1 MPDVSLLNIQSLC
14 RKIAARI
21 IVPAAVLLL
30 TVTPVFAEPSMSSK
44 PVNFQSKQL
53 SHDDEKQTV
62 TAIGDVELI
71 QGDRILRADKM
82 VYHLDTD
89 TVEAIGNISLLDE
102 YGNVSFAEYVTL
114 SKDMKDGFI
123 HSLLSLL
130 ADGSRFTA
138 TEARRENGVKTTMTD
153 ASYTPCKVC
162 ETDPKPLWQIKA
174 DKVVHNEETKSI
186 DYKNARLEF
195 AGVPLAWSP
204 IFSHADP
211 SVKRKSG
218 FLRPNYGFDSDM
230 GTFVEG
236 GYYFGGISP
245 DKDATL
251 RIRPTTEAGVL
262 VQGEWRQRFEKGRIE
277 IEASGA
283 HSDRTED
290 DGTIDEGRN
299 RGHVFA
305 NGRFDLD
312 SKWRAGFDVERAS
325 DKEYLRLYDISK
337 ENVLESE
344 AFAERLAGRD
354 YTRISALNFQDVRL
368 GNRPDQPDI
377 LPWIEH
383 RMLGAPGA
391 LLGGRW
397 ELGAGAMGVRREGS
411 LGQDVQ
417 RSSFDL
423 GWERRDIFPV
433 GLATTASIQGRADY
447 YAVQDSTAALLNP
460 LLDDDTSAVRGMGI
474 ASLTASYPLVKR
486 LAKSQVVV
494 EPIVGASISPHIDE
508 NDTDIPNEDSIDTEF
523 DTNNLF
529 SNSRF
534 PGIDRQEDGARL
546 NYGMR
551 LGAYG
556 DNGRYAKLYVGQSYR
571 FDDDLVFPA
580 GSGLEDNASDIVGQ
594 LNVSLS
600 KYLSGDYRFQ
610 IDTDNLGI
618 RRHELQA
625 LAANDK
631 VSLGTHYIY
640 IDKIAGTGFNESRQ
654 QILMDGRYNLDKQ
667 WWLNGETL
675 VDMGEEPG
683 LRKAQFGFN
692 FANEC
697 FSFSAQAA
705 RNLMS
710 EASGDSGTVL
720 MLRVGFKNI
729 GDFNAGEIELSPG
742 NDDG

>member
-1 MPDVSLLNIQSLC
+1 MPDLSLLKKHIPY
-14 RKIAARI
+14 RRIAAGI
-21 IVPAAVLLL
+21 AVLAMLLLPPAA
-30 TVTPVFAEPSMSSK
+30 PAMAAPSQSKK
-44 PVNFQSKQL
+44 PVNFQAKQL
-53 SHDDEKQTV
+53 SHDDVKQTV
-62 TAIGDVELI
+62 TATGDVELV

-102 YGNVSFAEYVTL
+102 HGNVSFAEYVTL
-114 SKDMKDGFI
+114 SRDMKDGFI
-123 HSLLSLL
+123 HSLLALL

-162 ETDPKPLWQIKA
+162 EIDPKPLWQITA
-174 DKVVHNEETKSI
+174 DKVVHDTQAKSI
-186 DYKNARLEF
+186 KYKNARLEF
-195 AGVPLAWSP
+195 AGVPMIWSP

-211 SVKRKSG
+211 TVKRKAG
-218 FLRPNYGFDSDM
+218 FLRPSYGFDSDM
-230 GTFVEG
+230 GTYAEG
-236 GYYFGGISP
+236 GYYFGDIAP
-245 DKDATL
+245 EMDATL
-251 RIRPTTEAGVL
+251 KIRPTTEAGVL
-262 VQGEWRQRFEKGRIE
+262 LQGEWRQRFEKGRIE

-290 DGTIDEGRN
+290 NGTVEEGRN

-305 NGRFDLD
+305 TGRFDLD
-312 SKWRAGFDVERAS
+312 RKWRAGFDVERAS
-325 DKEYLRLYDISK
+325 DKEYLRLYEISK

-344 AFAERLAGRD
+344 AYAERLAGRD
-354 YTRISALNFQDVRL
+354 YTRISAMNFQDVRL
-368 GNRPDQPDI
+368 GNRPDQPDL
-377 LPWIEH
+377 LPWIDH
-383 RMLGAPGA
+383 RMFGEPGG

-397 ELGAGAMGVRREGS
+397 EAGAGALGVRREGTD
-411 LGQDVQ
+411 QDVQ
-417 RSSFDL
+417 RASLDL
-423 GWERRDIFPV
+423 GWERRDIFPI
-433 GLATTASIQGRADY
+433 GLSTVASVHGRGDF
-447 YAVQDSTAALLNP
+447 YAVHDSAAAALNP
-460 LLDDDTSAVRGMGI
+460 LLDDETEQARGMAI
-474 ASLTASYPLVKR
+474 ASFIAGYPMVKR
-486 LAKSQVVV
+486 LPKTQVVV
-494 EPIVGASISPHIDE
+494 EPLVGASISPHIDD

-529 SNSRF
+529 SHSRF
-534 PGIDRQEDGARL
+534 PGIDRQEDGARI

-551 LGAYG
+551 VGAYG

-571 FDDDLVFPA
+571 FDDDTVFPA
-580 GSGLEDNASDIVGQ
+580 GSGLEDNASDVVGQ

-610 IDTDNLGI
+610 IDTDSPRF

-625 LAANDK
+625 MAGNDR
-631 VSLGTHYIY
+631 VSLATNYIY

-654 QILMDGRYNLDKQ
+654 QILLDGKYYLDEK
-667 WWLNGETL
+667 WWLNGGTL

-692 FANEC
+692 YADEC

-710 EASGDSGTVL
+710 EASGDSGTIL
-720 MLRVGFKNI
+720 MLRIGFKNI

-742 NDDG
+742 NEDG

>member
-1 MPDVSLLNIQSLC
+1 MPDLSLLEKQ
-14 RKIAARI
+14 KFFGTFAARL
-21 IVPAAVLLL
+21 A
-30 TVTPVFAEPSMSSK
+30 VFAVFFLLSVTAVAAETSQTKK
-44 PVNFQSKQL
+44 PVNFQAKTL
-53 SHDDEKQTV
+53 SHDDVKQTV
-62 TAIGDVELI
+62 TATGDVELV

-102 YGNVSFAEYVTL
+102 YGNVSFSEYVTL
-114 SKDMKDGFI
+114 SRDMKDGFI
-123 HSLLSLL
+123 HSLLALL

-138 TEARRENGVKTTMTD
+138 SEARRENGVKTTMTD
-153 ASYTPCKVC
+153 ATYTPCKVC
-162 ETDPKPLWQIKA
+162 EIDPKPLWQIKA
-174 DKVVHNEETKSI
+174 DKVVHNTETKSI

-211 SVKRKSG
+211 TVKRKSG

-236 GYYFGGISP
+236 GYYFGNISP

-262 VQGEWRQRFEKGRIE
+262 VQGEWRQRFKDGRIE

-290 DGTIDEGRN
+290 NGTIDEGRN
-299 RGHVFA
+299 RGHIFA
-305 NGRFDLD
+305 DGRFDLD

-344 AFAERLAGRD
+344 AFAERLSGRD
-354 YTRISALNFQDVRL
+354 YTRISAMNFQDVRL
-368 GNRPDQPDI
+368 GNRPDQPDL
-377 LPWIEH
+377 LPWVEH
-383 RMLGAPGA
+383 RMYGEPGGA
-391 LLGGRW
+391 LGGRW
-397 ELGAGAMGVRREGS
+397 EFGAGALGVRRQGA
-411 LGQDVQ
+411 GQDVQ
-417 RSSFDL
+417 RASVDL

-433 GLATTASIQGRADY
+433 GLATTTSLQGRGDF
-447 YAVQDSTAALLNP
+447 YAVQDSAAALLNP
-460 LLDDDTSAVRGMGI
+460 LLDEDTQKARGMAV
-474 ASLTASYPLVKR
+474 ASLVASYPMVKR
-486 LAKSQVVV
+486 LEKAQVVV
-494 EPIVGASISPHIDE
+494 EPLAGASISPHIDE

-529 SNSRF
+529 SNTRF

-551 LGAYG
+551 VGAYG
-556 DNGRYAKLYVGQSYR
+556 DNGRYAKLFVGQSYR
-571 FDDDLVFPA
+571 FDDDNVFPN
-580 GSGLEDNASDIVGQ
+580 GSGLEDDASDIVGQ

-610 IDTDNLGI
+610 IDTENLGI

-625 LAANDK
+625 HVGNDK
-631 VSLGTHYIY
+631 FNVDTHYIY

-654 QILMDGRYNLDKQ
+654 QILLDGKYYLDPK
-667 WWLNGETL
+667 WWLNGGTL

-683 LRKAQFGFN
+683 LRKAQFGVN
-692 FANEC
+692 YADEC
-697 FSFSAQAA
+697 FSFSAQAQ

>member
-1 MPDVSLLNIQSLC
+1 MPDLSLLEKQIYYP
-14 RKIAARI
+14 KIAARLA
-21 IVPAAVLLL
+21 VLAVLLL
-30 TVTPVFAEPSMSSK
+30 LSVTAAEAAPSQAK
-44 PVNFQSKQL
+44 QPVNFQSKQL
-53 SHDDEKQTV
+53 SHDDVKQTV
-62 TAIGDVELI
+62 TASGDVELI

-102 YGNVSFAEYVTL
+102 HGNVSFAEYVTL
-114 SKDMKDGFI
+114 SRDMKDGFI
-123 HSLLSLL
+123 HSLLALL

-138 TEARRENGVKTTMTD
+138 TEARREDGVKTTMTD

-162 ETDPKPLWQIKA
+162 EIDPQPLWQIKA
-174 DKVVHNEETKSI
+174 DKVVHNTDTKSI

-211 SVKRKSG
+211 TVTRKSG
-218 FLRPNYGFDSDM
+218 FLRPNFGFDSDM

-236 GYYFGGISP
+236 GYYFGSISP

-251 RIRPTTEAGVL
+251 KIRPTTEAGVL
-262 VQGEWRQRFEKGRIE
+262 VQGEWRQRFRNGRIE

-299 RGHVFA
+299 RGHIFA
-305 NGRFDLD
+305 DGRFDLN
-312 SKWRAGFDVERAS
+312 SKWRAGFDVERVS

-344 AFAERLAGRD
+344 AFVERLAGRD
-354 YTRISALNFQDVRL
+354 YTRISAMNFQDVRL
-368 GNRPDQPDI
+368 GNRPDQPDL
-377 LPWIEH
+377 LPWIDH
-383 RMLGAPGA
+383 RMYGAPGG

-397 ELGAGAMGVRREGS
+397 ELGAGTLGVRREGA
-411 LGQDVQ
+411 GQDVQ
-417 RSSFDL
+417 RASLDL
-423 GWERRDIFPV
+423 GWERRDIFPI
-433 GLATTASIQGRADY
+433 GLATTASLQGRGDF
-447 YAVQDSTAALLNP
+447 YAVQDSAAAIINP
-460 LLDDDTSAVRGMGI
+460 LLDEDTTAARGM
-474 ASLTASYPLVKR
+474 AVANLTASYPMVKR
-486 LAKSQVVV
+486 LEKAQVVV
-494 EPIVGASISPHIDE
+494 EPLVGASISPHIDE

-529 SNSRF
+529 SNTRF

-551 LGAYG
+551 VGAYG

-571 FDDDLVFPA
+571 FDDDNVFPA

-610 IDTDNLGI
+610 IDTENLGI

-625 LAANDK
+625 HVGNDRFN
-631 VSLGTHYIY
+631 VDTHYIY

-654 QILMDGRYNLDKQ
+654 QILLDGKYYLDKQ
-667 WWLNGETL
+667 WWLNGGTL

-692 FANEC
+692 YADEC
-697 FSFSAQAA
+697 FSFSAQAQ

-729 GDFNAGEIELSPG
+729 GDFNAGEIEISPG